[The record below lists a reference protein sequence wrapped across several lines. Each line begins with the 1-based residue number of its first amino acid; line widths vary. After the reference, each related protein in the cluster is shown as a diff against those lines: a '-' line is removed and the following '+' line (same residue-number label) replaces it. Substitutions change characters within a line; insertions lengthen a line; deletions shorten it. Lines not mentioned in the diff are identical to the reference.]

1 MLTHIQVQDLVIV
14 SRLELEFGPGMTALT
29 GETGAGKSILIDALG
44 LTLGERADAG
54 MIRAGSDKAEVSA
67 HFDLSACPQARAWLA
82 EQELDEDDDCAIR
95 RVLQGSGRSRAF
107 VNGRTVSSSQLK
119 ALGELLVDIHGQHA
133 HQSLLRANAQ
143 RDLLDGYA
151 NHGPL
156 RATVA
161 QAYRHFRDNDERW
174 KQLTAERDQRAAR
187 LDLLRFQLVELDDL
201 ALSEDEL
208 DQLDTDQRRLAHQGR
223 LQETCARILQ
233 LVYDGEPALHDQL
246 GRASGE
252 LSELSAL
259 DTRLAPSVELI
270 EGAAVQ
276 IEEAASN
283 LRQYLD
289 ALDMDPAR
297 LQEIEDRLSRIHEIA
312 RKYRILPAQLPER
325 HRDIAGEYQQLE
337 QADANLDSLTAAR
350 DQARD
355 AYLKAAQTL
364 TKSRRAAAER
374 LSTTVT
380 ASMQELGM
388 SGGLFAIDIQTQ
400 DSSASTAHGLDQIS
414 FLVSANP
421 GQPAQSLAKVA
432 SGGELSRI
440 SLAIQVATANC
451 ISIPVLVF
459 DEVDVGIGGGVAEIV
474 GRQLRQLGEERQVL
488 CVTHLPQVAAQ
499 AHQQLQVRKHT
510 KDGQT
515 FAEITALDA
524 ADRVNEIARMLGGT
538 EITATTRAHAEEML
552 TRPQSGGTPAKA
564 AIATSSHR
572 NTDP

>member
-1 MLTHIQVQDLVIV
+1 MLTDIQVQDLVIV

-54 MIRAGSDKAEVSA
+54 MIRAGRDKAEVSA
-67 HFDLSACPQARAWLA
+67 HFDLSACPQAREWLA
-82 EQELDEDDDCAIR
+82 EQELDEDGDCAIR
-95 RVLQGSGRSRAF
+95 RVLQSSGRSRAF

-119 ALGELLVDIHGQHA
+119 ALGERLVDIHGQHA
-133 HQSLLRANAQ
+133 HQSLLRASAQ

-151 NHGPL
+151 DHGPL
-156 RATVA
+156 RAAVA
-161 QAYRHFRDNDERW
+161 QVYRHFRDCDQRC
-174 KQLTAERDQRAAR
+174 QRLTAERDQRAAR
-187 LDLLRFQLVELDDL
+187 LDLLRFQLAELDDL

-208 DQLDTDQRRLAHQGR
+208 EQLDTDQRRLANQGK
-223 LQETCARILQ
+223 LQETSARILQ
-233 LVYDGEPALHDQL
+233 LIYDGEPALHDQL
-246 GRASGE
+246 SRAGGE
-252 LSELSAL
+252 LAELSAL
-259 DTRLAPSVELI
+259 DARLGQSVELL

-283 LRQYLD
+283 LRHYLD
-289 ALDMDPAR
+289 TLEMDPAR
-297 LQEIEDRLSRIHEIA
+297 LQEIEDRLSRIHEMA
-312 RKYRILPAQLPER
+312 RKYRVLPAQLPDL
-325 HRDIAGEYQQLE
+325 HRDIQSEYHQLG
-337 QADANLDSLTAAR
+337 QADADLDSLAAER
-350 DQARD
+350 EQARA
-355 AYLKAAQTL
+355 AYLKAAGDL
-364 TKSRRAAAER
+364 TTSRRAAAER

-380 ASMQELGM
+380 TSMQELGM

-400 DSSASTAHGLDQIS
+400 DSAAAAAHGLDQIS

-421 GQPAQSLAKVA
+421 GQSAQPLAKVA

-499 AHQQLQVRKHT
+499 AHQQLRVHKHT

-515 FAEITALDA
+515 FAEITALGTA
-524 ADRVNEIARMLGGT
+524 ERIEEIARMLGGT
-538 EITATTRAHAEEML
+538 DITATTRAHAEEML
-552 TRPQSGGTPAKA
+552 ARP
-564 AIATSSHR
+564 
-572 NTDP
+572 